1 MSLFLPRVICV
12 FYYLSRVG
20 QARSLYCDCLPFVG
34 QASCLDRDEFI
45 HTHGDHSQI
54 FIHLLISVK

>member
-1 MSLFLPRVICV
+1 MILFLTRVVCV

-45 HTHGDHSQI
+45 RTRGDHS
-54 FIHLLISVK
+54 